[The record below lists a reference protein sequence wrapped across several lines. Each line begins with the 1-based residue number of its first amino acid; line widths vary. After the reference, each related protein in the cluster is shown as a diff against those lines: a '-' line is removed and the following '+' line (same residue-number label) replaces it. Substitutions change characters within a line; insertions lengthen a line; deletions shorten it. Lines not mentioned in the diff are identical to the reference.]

1 MVDLQDA
8 PHALRPFIQ
17 VIDSFD
23 SNRKIGN
30 GLEARV
36 GGGKLL
42 FLAVDTQRKM
52 DERPAT
58 RQLLA
63 SIDRYVHSERFD
75 PQVVLDG
82 AFVRSFLRQNAKK

>member
-1 MVDLQDA
+1 
-8 PHALRPFIQ
+8 
-17 VIDSFD
+17 
-23 SNRKIGN
+23 
-30 GLEARV
+30 
-36 GGGKLL
+36 
-42 FLAVDTQRKM
+42 M

-75 PQVVLDG
+75 PQVALDG